1 MYVPFVCTHQCEEAF
16 EQLKDLMT
24 RAPLLAHPDFSRN
37 FLLETDA
44 SGEGL
49 GAVLAQ
55 KLENG
60 TVHPIVFASRTL
72 QLHERN
78 YGATELEALG
88 SSGQSNISAHTST
101 ATNVKSLLI
110 KL

>member
-1 MYVPFVCTHQCEEAF
+1 M
-16 EQLKDLMT
+16 
-24 RAPLLAHPDFSRN
+24 PL
-37 FLLETDA
+37 
-44 SGEGL
+44 GK
-49 GAVLAQ
+49 VLAQ
-55 KLENG
+55 YWLKKLENG